1 MSSVEI
7 QNFHFS
13 YGAKPLLQNLNFSV
27 KKGEFL
33 GILGPNGSGKSTLV
47 KAMLSILPIKTG
59 TISFFGKNLRE
70 YSLKE
75 LAQIIGFVPQKSAL
89 NMPLLVKDVLLMGRY
104 SSLKRSFAS
113 YSKEDLEEI
122 QILAEQL
129 YISEFL
135 QRNILSL
142 SGGEFQRVL
151 LARALLKKPQILLLD
166 EPTSALDMNYA
177 VELLSLC
184 ENLLK
189 TQNISVVAI
198 LHDLNL
204 AAMFCERILLL
215 KNGELRYTGLVKEL
229 FTKEILKEIYEF
241 ECEILNKDG
250 RIYVLP
256 LKEKK

>member
-1 MSSVEI
+1 MSVEVK
-7 QNFHFS
+7 NLSFS
-13 YGAKPLLQNLNFSV
+13 YGVKPLLKNLNFSV
-27 KKGEFL
+27 KKGEFI

-47 KAMLSILPIKTG
+47 KNMLSILPIKSG
-59 TISFFGKNLRE
+59 TISFFGKELKE

-104 SSLKRSFAS
+104 SSLKRSFSS
-113 YSKEDLEEI
+113 YTKEDLDEI
-122 QILAEQL
+122 QKLGKQL
-129 YISEFL
+129 YINEFL
-135 QRNILSL
+135 ERNILSL

-177 VELLSLC
+177 IELLNLC

-189 TQNISVVAI
+189 SQNISIIAI

-204 AAMFCERILLL
+204 AAMFCERILFL
-215 KNGELRYTGLVKEL
+215 KNGELRYMGLIKEL

-241 ECEILNKDG
+241 ECEILNKND